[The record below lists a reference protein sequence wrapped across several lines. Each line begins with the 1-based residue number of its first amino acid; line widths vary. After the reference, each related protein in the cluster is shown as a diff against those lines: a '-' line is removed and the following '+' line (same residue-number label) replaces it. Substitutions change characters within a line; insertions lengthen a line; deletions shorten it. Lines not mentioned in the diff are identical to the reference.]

1 MLSVTPPWYRAIMRR
16 LLKRQPEREN
26 PDGLAWLCDLIWDLL
41 YDWEPEECDSEDEYT
56 DDLVEFGGR
65 ASP

>member
-1 MLSVTPPWYRAIMRR
+1 MRR